1 MKKSEKVALSGLV
14 ISVYIVFVYL
24 TQFLSF
30 GQYQIRLATGLYSLA
45 YFFPHLCFPLGLA
58 NMLSNILFGGDVV
71 NGMFG
76 FIAGILTTYTIVL
89 FKKITTQKSVLVI
102 PIAIIPSLIIP
113 IWLSYTLDVPY
124 YILVGSL
131 LFGQTIS
138 AYTIGLGILYTVER
152 IPKIHK

>member
-45 YFFPHLCFPLGLA
+45 YFFPYLCFPLGLA